1 MEGCVLVLVFGRLY
15 AYLFPESAT
24 AAMNTSLH
32 VALVFVCIALL
43 VAPEAALAYGGPG
56 SVISGIGA
64 FLAAVAALLA
74 ALFGFIW
81 FPLKR
86 LFQAMRGSEK
96 PGEEVAANQSDE

>member
-1 MEGCVLVLVFGRLY
+1 
-15 AYLFPESAT
+15 
-24 AAMNTSLH
+24 MNTDSRFFL
-32 VALVFVCIALL
+32 ALFALGL
-43 VAPEAALAYGGPG
+43 TFLAGPETAHAYGGPG

-86 LFQAMRGSEK
+86 LYHKIRQKDTSNET
-96 PGEEVAANQSDE
+96 VAANEPSE

>member
-1 MEGCVLVLVFGRLY
+1 MRILLSVLLIGIAF
-15 AYLFPESAT
+15 
-24 AAMNTSLH
+24 AAGADGSY
-32 VALVFVCIALL
+32 
-43 VAPEAALAYGGPG
+43 AYGGPG

-86 LFQAMRGSEK
+86 LYQKVTSEDA
-96 PGEEVAANQSDE
+96 PDEEVATNPPSE

>member
-1 MEGCVLVLVFGRLY
+1 MSTALRIAFLLAAVAVL
-15 AYLFPESAT
+15 
-24 AAMNTSLH
+24 
-32 VALVFVCIALL
+32 
-43 VAPEAALAYGGPG
+43 APEAVLAYGGPG

-86 LFQAMRGSEK
+86 MYQKMTKEDPADQDAELNPTSE
-96 PGEEVAANQSDE
+96 